1 MQATP
6 EGMALIHVEQPL
18 ARPFLHRANQLF
30 PRFEKQIRG
39 DTRASEEDQ

>member
-6 EGMALIHVEQPL
+6 KGMASIHAEQPL
-18 ARPFLHRANQLF
+18 AGSFLHRANKLF

-39 DTRASEEDQ
+39 DTRASKKDQ

>member
-1 MQATP
+1 MQAPP

-18 ARPFLHRANQLF
+18 ARSFLHRANQLF

-39 DTRASEEDQ
+39 DTRASEKDQ